1 MPLSNLPEWLRATA
15 AALGLIVASVL
26 AGRLAWH
33 ADQVRR
39 GHRRLWSRE
48 MFLEAPTIGA
58 MALLTWALVDYL
70 SLSPG
75 QAAGVGVVLGWLG
88 PRGLEIVVVRIW
100 RSRTA
105 AIPPTPGGETGAG

>member
-1 MPLSNLPEWLRATA
+1 MPLSLIPDWARAA
-15 AALGLIVASVL
+15 GAALGLIIASVF

-48 MFLEAPTIGA
+48 VLLELPTIGA

-70 SLSPG
+70 TLSPG
-75 QAAGVGVVLGWLG
+75 QAAGAGVVLGWLG
-88 PRGLEIVVVRIW
+88 PRGLEIVVVRVW
-100 RSRTA
+100 RSRTSA
-105 AIPPTPGGETGAG
+105 VPPAPGAGTGAG